1 MDIYLDVLSVVAE
14 CFAEDGQAANMFC
27 VVVHGKPETETA
39 AEIQMKAVDGHVR
52 DLEAVDEGSFPIDH
66 EQFKQAVLF
75 QLGNHQSGVKS
86 PLESPKSPG
95 ESQLPMHT
103 SFR

>member
-66 EQFKQAVLF
+66 EQFKQAVLVPV
-75 QLGNHQSGVKS
+75 GKPPVGCEKPSGVTEIS
-86 PLESPKSPG
+86 RG
-95 ESQLPMHT
+95 EPVADAHVI
-103 SFR
+103 